1 MSPRASVVI
10 SRRGANRLRAGHP
23 WVYRADV
30 TTAEA
35 EPGDLVRVLSDRR
48 RPLGLA
54 WWSSTSQIALR
65 MLQGAS
71 AADQDPD
78 SRSMLADRLRAALA
92 YRAELHIDATAYRLV
107 HAEADR
113 LPGLIV
119 DQYGDGTQVWL
130 VVQTLCQAT
139 DRRLPAIVEAL
150 GQMLQP
156 MGILARND
164 AKVRRLEGLDA
175 RVEVV
180 LGQVPDRID
189 VREGARHLRVDL
201 RQGQKTGLFLDQ
213 RENHAAAAQYARGR
227 ALDAFAYQG
236 GFALALA
243 ERAEQVL
250 ALEISEPAAAAIRDN
265 AARNGVETID
275 VREVN
280 VFDELREL
288 EVSGATFD
296 TIVLDPPA
304 FAKNRAAVDR
314 AVAGYKEINLRALK
328 LLAPGGHLL
337 TCSCSHHVHESLF
350 QAILESAAADA
361 HVSVVLVERRQQ
373 ARDHPVLLG
382 VPETAY
388 LKCLVLRRTG

>member
-164 AKVRRLEGLDA
+164 
-175 RVEVV
+175 
-180 LGQVPDRID
+180 
-189 VREGARHLRVDL
+189 
-201 RQGQKTGLFLDQ
+201 T
-213 RENHAAAAQYARGR
+213 R
-227 ALDAFAYQG
+227 ALS
-236 GFALALA
+236 
-243 ERAEQVL
+243 RC
-250 ALEISEPAAAAIRDN
+250 
-265 AARNGVETID
+265 
-275 VREVN
+275 
-280 VFDELREL
+280 
-288 EVSGATFD
+288 
-296 TIVLDPPA
+296 
-304 FAKNRAAVDR
+304 
-314 AVAGYKEINLRALK
+314 
-328 LLAPGGHLL
+328 H
-337 TCSCSHHVHESLF
+337 
-350 QAILESAAADA
+350 
-361 HVSVVLVERRQQ
+361 
-373 ARDHPVLLG
+373 
-382 VPETAY
+382 
-388 LKCLVLRRTG
+388 